1 MRKIIALATLLLG
14 ALSGQAQEKVMNIQ
28 KTDGT
33 NAQTRIADLK
43 QISFL
48 HVLLELVNDPNDERN
63 KEASRKLLEVEARMK
78 AKR

>member
-1 MRKIIALATLLLG
+1 MDTP
-14 ALSGQAQEKVMNIQ
+14 LSREELDRVYMLHRGNADQAI
-28 KTDGT
+28 GT
-33 NAQTRIADLK
+33 QNWEQAK
-43 QISFL
+43 YEL